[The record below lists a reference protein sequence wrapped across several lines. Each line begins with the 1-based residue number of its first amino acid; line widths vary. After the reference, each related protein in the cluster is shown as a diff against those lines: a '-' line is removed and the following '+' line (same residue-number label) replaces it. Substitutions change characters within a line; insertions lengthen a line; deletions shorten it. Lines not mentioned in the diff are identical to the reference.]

1 MTCKNKTIDS
11 NVAGLYIA
19 NEDCLKILPDNPV
32 WHGIEVNSYSDLG
45 GSTTL
50 LQRETINPSRQN
62 QKGKIVDLDA
72 NAGFSLD
79 FTKNILTWL
88 MQGFMFADAREKFT
102 TKPLDGI
109 QNKIMSIDSDGYN
122 LETPCVNPPIK
133 GMLISASGFD
143 KHKNNGIK
151 VIKSATA
158 SKIIVNGGLA
168 ENTLVNDNAKLTAVG
183 FKFQAGECSIVANG
197 GGFPSLVT
205 TKTKVT
211 SLNLTLGEW
220 IFLGGDTSNS
230 SFKKNKGWARITAIS
245 DYSLTFDD
253 TDFTPI
259 DENNNNLELELYFGT
274 VIKNE
279 SRQDLIKKRSY
290 CIERTL
296 GDDGNGLQAQY
307 VTGAVANEIKFNLST
322 AQYITCDLSY
332 VACGSLTKKGGE
344 RLDGVRLVA
353 DKSEAYNTTSNI
365 YRQKLS
371 VIDKTS
377 SIPQTLFAYVTDSN
391 LSISNGVTGI
401 KALGIL
407 GSFDVS
413 VGNFNV
419 TGSLTAF
426 FSSVAA
432 IEAIKNNADVGFST
446 ILASNN
452 AGAIFDI
459 PLLALSGGM
468 PNVEKDQKIT
478 IPLEKTGAENKH
490 GYTMMYQS
498 FEYLPD
504 IAMPVAND

>member
-1 MTCKNKTIDS
+1 MTSKNKTIDS

-19 NEDCLKILPDNPV
+19 REESLKILPDNPV
-32 WHGIEVNSYSDLG
+32 WHGIEVNSYSDMG

-72 NAGFSLD
+72 NAGFTLD
-79 FTKNILTWL
+79 FTKNILTYL

-102 TKPLDGI
+102 TKPLDGV
-109 QNKIMSIDSDGYN
+109 QNKVISIETDSYN
-122 LETPCVNPPIK
+122 LELASTTPLIK
-133 GMLISASGFD
+133 GSLILVSGCN
-143 KHKNNGIK
+143 KYQNNGLKTVLNAATKKIT
-151 VIKSATA
+151 VNSALVEDA
-158 SKIIVNGGLA
+158 SI
-168 ENTLVNDNAKLTAVG
+168 NDNAKITAVG
-183 FKFQAGECSIVANG
+183 FKFEAGECSIVANN

-205 TKTKVT
+205 TKTNLS
-211 SLNLTLGEW
+211 SLNFTVGEW
-220 IFLGGDTSNS
+220 VFLGGDISNS
-230 SFKKNKGWARITAIS
+230 SFSNNVGWARITDIS
-245 DYSLTFDD
+245 DKSLTFDD
-253 TDFTPI
+253 TDFKPT
-259 DENNNNLELELYFGT
+259 DETNRNVELHIYFGT

-279 SRQDLIKKRSY
+279 NQQELIKKRSY

-322 AQYITCDLSY
+322 ANYITCDLSY
-332 VACGSLTKKGGE
+332 VACSSLTKKGGE
-344 RLDGVRLVA
+344 RLSGVRLA
-353 DKSEAYNTTSNI
+353 EDKSDDYNTSSNI

-371 VIDKTS
+371 VIDNTS
-377 SIPQTLFAYVTDSN
+377 STPNALFAYVTDSN

-426 FSSVAA
+426 FSSVEA
-432 IEAIKNNADVGFST
+432 IEAIRRNADIGFST

-459 PLLALSGGM
+459 PLLALSGGI

-478 IPLEKTGAENKH
+478 IPLEKTGAQNKH

>member
-19 NEDCLKILPDNPV
+19 TEDCLKILPDEPI
-32 WHGIEVNSYSDLG
+32 WHGVEVNSYSDLG

-72 NAGFSLD
+72 SAGFSLD

-88 MQGFMFADAREKFT
+88 MQGFMFADARQKFT
-102 TKPLDGI
+102 TKPLDGV
-109 QNKIMSIDSDGYN
+109 QNKAVSVEVGSYNFEYSIAN
-122 LETPCVNPPIK
+122 QLAKNT
-133 GMLISASGFD
+133 LIFASGFD
-143 KHKNNGIK
+143 KYKNNGL
-151 VIKSATA
+151 
-158 SKIIVNGGLA
+158 KIVESSSLNKITVSSGLA
-168 ENTLVNDNAKLTAVG
+168 EESSINVQAKITAVG
-183 FKFQAGECSIVANG
+183 FKFQAGECSIVANDG
-197 GGFPSLVT
+197 GLPSLVT
-205 TKTKVT
+205 TETKFST
-211 SLNLTLGEW
+211 LNLMPGEW
-220 IFLGGDTSNS
+220 VFLGGDTSNS
-230 SFKKNKGWARITAIS
+230 SFKKNKGWARVTSIT
-245 DYSLTFDD
+245 DHSLTFDD
-253 TDFTPI
+253 TDFNPA
-259 DENNNNLELELYFGT
+259 DETNKNLELELFFGT

-279 SRQDLIKKRSY
+279 SQQDLIKKRSY

-322 AQYITCDLSY
+322 AKYITCDLSY
-332 VACGSLTKKGGE
+332 VACNSLTKKGDE
-344 RLDGVRLVA
+344 RLDGVRLEA

-371 VIDKTS
+371 VIDNTS
-377 SIPQTLFAYVTDSN
+377 STPKALFAYVTDSN

-401 KALGIL
+401 KALGVL

-413 VGNFNV
+413 VGNFSV

-432 IEAIKNNADVGFST
+432 IEAIKNNADVGFSA

-498 FEYLPD
+498 FDYLPD
-504 IAMPVAND
+504 AAMPIDQN

>member
-19 NEDCLKILPDNPV
+19 KEECLKILPANPI
-32 WHGIEVNSYSDLG
+32 WHGVEVNSYSDLG

-88 MQGFMFADAREKFT
+88 MQGFMFADARQKFT
-102 TKPLDGI
+102 TKPLDGAR
-109 QNKIMSIDSDGYN
+109 NKITSISLDSYN
-122 LETPCVNPPIK
+122 LESACANPPAK
-133 GMLISASGFD
+133 GVIVLVSGCN
-143 KHKNNGIK
+143 KHKNNGVK
-151 VIKSATA
+151 VVTSATA
-158 SKIIVNGGLA
+158 NAITVNDVLSEDTTA
-168 ENTLVNDNAKLTAVG
+168 NDNAKITAVG
-183 FKFQAGECSIVANG
+183 FKFQAGKCSIVANADEL
-197 GGFPSLVT
+197 PQLVT
-205 TKTKVT
+205 TGTNLN

-220 IFLGGDTSNS
+220 IFLGGDATSS
-230 SFKKNKGWARITAIS
+230 SFKNNKGWARITAITDNS
-245 DYSLTFDD
+245 ITFDD
-253 TDFTPI
+253 TDFEPVNETSR
-259 DENNNNLELELYFGT
+259 NLELEVYFGT

-279 SRQDLIKKRSY
+279 SQQDLIKKRSY

-322 AQYITCDLSY
+322 AKYITCDLSY
-332 VACGSLTKKGGE
+332 VACNSLSRKGGN
-344 RLDGVRLVA
+344 RLDGVRLAA

-377 SIPQTLFAYVTDSN
+377 STPKALFAYVTDSN

-426 FSSVAA
+426 FSSVDA
-432 IEAIKNNADVGFST
+432 IEAIRNNADIGFSA

-459 PLLALSGGM
+459 PLLALSGGI

-504 IAMPVAND
+504 IAMPVIND

>member
-11 NVAGLYIA
+11 NTAGLYIA
-19 NEDCLKILPDNPV
+19 TEECLKVLPENPV
-32 WHGIEVNSYSDLG
+32 WRGIEVNSYSDLG

-62 QKGKIVDLDA
+62 PKGKIVDLDA
-72 NAGFSLD
+72 NAGFTVD

-88 MQGFMFADAREKFT
+88 MQGFMFADARQKFT
-102 TKPLDGI
+102 TKPLDGTP
-109 QNKIMSIDSDGYN
+109 NKIISIDADGYN
-122 LETPCVNPPIK
+122 LESMRVNPPSDRTI
-133 GMLISASGFD
+133 IFVSGCAN
-143 KHKNNGIK
+143 HKNNGVKI
-151 VIKSATA
+151 VTSATA
-158 SKIIVNGGLA
+158 GKIK
-168 ENTLVNDNAKLTAVG
+168 VNDSLIKDTNVNNDAKLTAVG
-183 FKFQAGECSIVANG
+183 FKFQQGECSIVASN
-197 GGFPSLVT
+197 GGFPMLVT
-205 TKTKVT
+205 TKTKLT
-211 SLNLTLGEW
+211 SLNLTVGEW
-220 IFLGGDTSNS
+220 VFLGGDVGNS
-230 SFKKNKGWARITAIS
+230 TFKVNKGFARITDIK
-245 DYSLTFDD
+245 DNSLTFDD
-253 TDFTPI
+253 TDFKPL
-259 DENNNNLELELYFGT
+259 DEADKDLELEMYFGT

-279 SRQDLIKKRSY
+279 NRQELIKKRSY
-290 CIERTL
+290 HIERTL
-296 GDDGNGLQAQY
+296 GDNGDGLQAQY

-322 AQYITCDLSY
+322 AKYITCDLSY
-332 VACGSLTKKGGE
+332 VACSSLTRKGGE
-344 RLDGVRLVA
+344 RLGGVRLES

-371 VIDKTS
+371 VIDNTS
-377 SIPQTLFAYVTDSN
+377 STPKALFAYVTDSN
-391 LSISNGVTGI
+391 LSISNGVAGI

-426 FSSVAA
+426 FSSVDA
-432 IEAIKNNADVGFST
+432 IEAIRNNADVGFSA

-459 PLLALSGGM
+459 PLLALSGGI

-504 IAMPVAND
+504 VAMPVVND